1 MKFPTP
7 ISRLAALALF
17 SLAMLAGCD
26 TGQVS
31 QPQPTST
38 TIQAQGAA
46 TIGTSTTPTGT
57 EPPASS
63 ANIDPNLASALATA
77 TVLAGMAPADS
88 STAKSIDVSK
98 VDVCGMLTR
107 AEIEA
112 VMGPA
117 EYKPAA
123 RTFPVQ
129 DEVGCNFMQEHNQDD
144 GTVKGQQLDVVLWSS
159 HYWTMQR
166 GLYDN
171 ATPVAGIGAE
181 AFTLDSGGWQT
192 LFVRVPDKA
201 LVEVHIFPK
210 DLENAKKLALAVIGK
225 LP

>member
-1 MKFPTP
+1 MNFLIPVTAT
-7 ISRLAALALF
+7 RLAALALL

-31 QPQPTST
+31 PPQPTPLASPT
-38 TIQAQGAA
+38 AQGAA
-46 TIGTSTTPTGT
+46 TVGSTDA
-57 EPPASS
+57 PADGASV
-63 ANIDPNLASALATA
+63 DPNLASALATA
-77 TVLAGMAPADS
+77 TVLAGIAPADS

-98 VDVCGMLTR
+98 VDVCAMLTR

-117 EYKPAA
+117 EYKPDA

-159 HYWTMQR
+159 HYWEMQR

-181 AFTLDSGGWQT
+181 AFTLDSGGWET